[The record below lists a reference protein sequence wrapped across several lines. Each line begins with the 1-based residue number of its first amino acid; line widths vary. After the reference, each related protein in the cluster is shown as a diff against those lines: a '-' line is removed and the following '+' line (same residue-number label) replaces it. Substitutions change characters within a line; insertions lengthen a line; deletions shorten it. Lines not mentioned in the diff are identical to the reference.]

1 MSLLARGKR
10 FGRWT
15 SFWLIAHCG
24 GITQAAKNY
33 GNMVGK
39 ESCLNSNPATCQVM
53 CFFFF
58 FLHTKAHAL
67 PIPAAQIFIFWIRHI
82 AFFEATLVIIS
93 NWNGNIYCWISGLKI
108 ALCLSFRWSHPASCM
123 YIWSFLLFCMN
134 VLCYFYYM
142 SIAYVILIK
151 GVPEMVSYID
161 FHWKLTCTKVII

>member
-1 MSLLARGKR
+1 MPLLARGKR

-33 GNMVGK
+33 GNTVGK

-53 CFFFF
+53 FFFF
-58 FLHTKAHAL
+58 PFSTPRAMLCQFLL
-67 PIPAAQIFIFWIRHI
+67 LGVLFFWIRHI

-108 ALCLSFRWSHPASCM
+108 AVCVSVSGGLIQLPVHLKLSA
-123 YIWSFLLFCMN
+123 
-134 VLCYFYYM
+134 VLHAFFFSPVC
-142 SIAYVILIK
+142 VIFIT
-151 GVPEMVSYID
+151 
-161 FHWKLTCTKVII
+161 WA